1 MFLFRHEKMGC
12 ICCKEDATEEEREP
26 LIQAEDIS
34 SSLSRPRS
42 VRSRPDLDGCKS
54 NSSKNTFRKF
64 TYSVHTSLT
73 GTPIDVNQNKAYE
86 EIMKR
91 FNDSIIPFETHGRLS
106 RGTLFTLIHVFQFN
120 SRFYRTGNEPPS
132 NVFQ

>member
-1 MFLFRHEKMGC
+1 MGC

-54 NSSKNTFRKF
+54 NSSKKHF
-64 TYSVHTSLT
+64 
-73 GTPIDVNQNKAYE
+73 YE
-86 EIMKR
+86 IHLFSSYE
-91 FNDSIIPFETHGRLS
+91 FNRNADRCKPE
-106 RGTLFTLIHVFQFN
+106 
-120 SRFYRTGNEPPS
+120 
-132 NVFQ
+132 

>member
-1 MFLFRHEKMGC
+1 MIFLFRHEKMGC

-26 LIQAEDIS
+26 LLQAEDIS

-42 VRSRPDLDGCKS
+42 VRSRPDLDGCKIFFMPKVVCLS
-54 NSSKNTFRKF
+54 L
-64 TYSVHTSLT
+64 YSVHTSLT
-73 GTPIDVNQNKAYE
+73 GTPTDVNQNKVYE

-106 RGTLFTLIHVFQFN
+106 RGM
-120 SRFYRTGNEPPS
+120 
-132 NVFQ
+132 